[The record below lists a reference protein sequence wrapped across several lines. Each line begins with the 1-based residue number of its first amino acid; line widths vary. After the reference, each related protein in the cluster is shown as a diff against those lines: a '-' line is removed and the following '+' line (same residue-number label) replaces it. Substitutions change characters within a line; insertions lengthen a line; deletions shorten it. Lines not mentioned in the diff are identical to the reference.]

1 MKKLLFTLL
10 MMVSSLTFAN
20 QLTIVVPFPAG
31 GDTDVLARIF
41 ATKYREMTGTPVV
54 VENRVGASGIIG
66 FNYISK
72 APNDGTVI
80 GLVPSTFVTAPF
92 FFPAAKYDPLNDFS
106 PIMQLSGHG
115 FFLFVNSD
123 TGIKSVKDLVE
134 ANKQGKV
141 KAYGSPGVATP
152 QNILGE
158 MFNNNAKTS
167 LTHIPFKG
175 NSEVIT
181 NMLNK
186 TVDVSLNTMLPFI
199 PHVESGKISVI
210 GVASAQRSPLYPNV
224 PTLAEQGVRGI
235 EFESWLGFVGP
246 KGMSSD
252 KVNELNKTFN
262 EIINQPDVQ
271 ERLKKLAMSP
281 VGSSPQVFINR
292 IQNNQNRFNNIAN
305 TLNIKVE

>member
-1 MKKLLFTLL
+1 MKKLL
-10 MMVSSLTFAN
+10 LTFLIMINSIAFAN

-31 GDTDVLARIF
+31 GDTDILARIF
-41 ATKYREMTGTPVV
+41 ATKYREMTGVPTV

-80 GLVPSTFVTAPF
+80 GLVPSTFVTATY

-115 FFLFVNSD
+115 FFLVVNSD
-123 TGIKSVKDLVE
+123 TGIKTVKDLIE

-141 KAYGSPGVATP
+141 KAYGTPGVATP

-158 MFNNNAKTS
+158 MFNINAKTT
-167 LTHIPFKG
+167 LIHIPFKG
-175 NSEVIT
+175 NSEVIN

-186 TVDVSLNTMLPFI
+186 TVDVSINTMLPFI

-210 GVASAQRSPLYPNV
+210 GVASPQRSPLYPNV

-246 KGMSSD
+246 KGMSTE
-252 KVNELNKTFN
+252 KVNELNKIFN
-262 EIINQPDVQ
+262 EIIKQPDVQ
-271 ERLKKLAMSP
+271 ERLKKLAMLP
-281 VGSSPQVFINR
+281 IGSSPQVFVNR
-292 IQNNQNRFNNIAN
+292 IQNNQNKFNNIAH
-305 TLNIKVE
+305 TFNIKAE